1 MVEGKNALEWK
12 RGLREEV
19 VVEEEEVVVEEEEE
33 VVVVVEEEGQAWWW
47 REAAVHVLCVGI
59 LCFEFVVSIK

>member
-12 RGLREEV
+12 RGRREEV
-19 VVEEEEVVVEEEEE
+19 VVEEEE